1 MKITTKTEKKMIP
14 EKRRPTHPG
23 TILREMFLKPRN
35 VSMTDLVE
43 ATGISRKHLSRIV
56 NGHAKITPWVAIKLS
71 AALDTSPELWLNA
84 QRNLDIFDARQDLID
99 WKPFRIFEPKEER
112 LSDEAT

>member
-1 MKITTKTEKKMIP
+1 
-14 EKRRPTHPG
+14 
-23 TILREMFLKPRN
+23 
-35 VSMTDLVE
+35 MTDLVE

-56 NGHAKITPWVAIKLS
+56 NGHAKITPLVAIKLS

-99 WKPFRIFEPKEER
+99 WKPLRTFEPEDAQ
-112 LSDEAT
+112 L